1 MKHKHSV
8 LLLLSMMLW
17 ITSHATFAQDVIT
30 FRCYQDNI
38 ECEVYAD
45 QLARFTEET
54 GIAVNVVTVP
64 YANIDEQLPIQVEA
78 GEVPDIARITNFGA
92 FAGHYF
98 DATPYLDDETIAYW
112 HENYPAPILA
122 AMTNDGGEG
131 LGGFPDAFTSTG
143 PFVNQ
148 TLFEL
153 AEVEMPDFETA
164 TWEDW
169 TEATAQV
176 QEVLSSDELT
186 IYAISVDRTGHRVA
200 GPAMSMGATLIN
212 EDGDFTIDTEGFRAM
227 VEMLNDWHV
236 RGITPADVWLGS
248 GSGVAGAID
257 YFINGELVMMMSGSW
272 QINRLANE
280 VGTNFDWIAVPNPQ
294 GAGGSTGVAGG
305 AAVVGFAATQYPEEV
320 AQILAYLSTPE
331 NVTEFA
337 ARTTALT
344 ANRTVAEQG
353 IEYEIEDEA
362 ILAAMETFGAE
373 VLKLQDQAAA
383 LNVHPFAFAYY
394 RNSANR
400 ITQYLIGELSLEDA
414 LAGLQRDIDEVIL
427 TSSE

>member
-1 MKHKHSV
+1 MKPQYRV
-8 LLLLSMMLW
+8 LLLLAVLAMTIS
-17 ITSHATFAQDVIT
+17 SATFAQDAVT

-38 ECEVYAD
+38 ECEVYTD

-78 GEVPDIARITNFGA
+78 GEAPDMARITNFGA

-98 DATPYLDDETIAYW
+98 DATPYLDDEAIAYW
-112 HENYPAPILA
+112 HDNYPAPILA
-122 AMTNDGGEG
+122 AMTNDGGDG

-143 PFVNQ
+143 PFVNV

-153 AEVEMPDFETA
+153 AEVEMPDLETA

-169 TEATAQV
+169 TEATALV
-176 QEVLSSDELT
+176 QEALSGDVT

-212 EDGDFTIDTEGFRAM
+212 EDGDFTIDTPGFRAM
-227 VEMLNDWHV
+227 AEMLNDWHV

-248 GSGVAGAID
+248 GGGVAAAID
-257 YFINGELVMMMSGSW
+257 YFINGELVLYMSGSW
-272 QINRLANE
+272 QINRLAADI
-280 VGTNFDWIAVPNPQ
+280 GTNFDWIAIPNPT
-294 GAGGSTGVAGG
+294 GEGGSTGVAGG
-305 AAVVGFAATQYPEEV
+305 AAVIGFASTQHPEEV
-320 AQILAYLSTPE
+320 AQILAYLNAPE
-331 NVTEFA
+331 NVSEFA

-344 ANRTVAEQG
+344 ANLTVAEQG
-353 IEYEIEDEA
+353 IEYEIEDET
-362 ILAAMETFGAE
+362 ILSAMETFGGE

-394 RNSANR
+394 RTSANR

-414 LAGLQRDIDEVIL
+414 LAGLQNDIDEVIL
-427 TSSE
+427 TSNE